1 MKEGEAVP
9 SDDNDTP
16 LFMTLSRFPRE
27 GSLELDMN
35 DQTKIN
41 DTRKAELLSSTVE
54 HIDITKFDARPI
66 VDAMGKMSFTSRDLS
81 RATGIYNQML
91 EDKDCSL
98 ILVIAGSTSAGGC
111 MDLYAELVRSNM
123 VDAIVATGATIVDM
137 DFFEALGHKHYQA
150 LEIPDDDTLRS
161 LYIDRIY
168 DTYIDEEQLQDTDF
182 TIGKIADSLEP
193 KAYSS
198 RAFIREM
205 GKWLSEGNAK
215 KDGSLVQLAYE
226 HDVPIFCPAFTDSSA
241 GFGLVK
247 HQVDAM
253 KRGGHYMVLDAIA
266 DFRELTDIKIKAG
279 TTGLLMI
286 GGGVPKNFTQDT
298 VVCAEILGH
307 DDVEVHKYA
316 VQITVA
322 DVRDGACSSSTLQE
336 AASWGKVSTAMEQMV
351 FAEATSVLPLLA
363 SDAYHRGAWKNRE
376 KRRFAK
382 LFD

>member
-1 MKEGEAVP
+1 
-9 SDDNDTP
+9 
-16 LFMTLSRFPRE
+16 
-27 GSLELDMN
+27 MN
-35 DQTKIN
+35 DATIN
-41 DTRKAELLSSTVE
+41 DNRKAELLANEVE
-54 HIDITKFDARPI
+54 HIDIKSFDARPI
-66 VDAMGKMSFTSRDLS
+66 VEAMRKMSFSSRDLG
-81 RATGIYNQML
+81 RATDIYNQML
-91 EDKDCSL
+91 ADEDCSV

-111 MDLYAELVRSNM
+111 MDLYAELVKNNM
-123 VDAIVATGATIVDM
+123 VDAVVATGASIVDM

-168 DTYIDEEQLQDTDF
+168 DTYIDEEKLQDCDH
-182 TIGKIADSLEP
+182 TIAEIAASLEP
-193 KAYSS
+193 RPYSS

-205 GKWLSEGNAK
+205 GKWLTTNGK
-215 KDGSLVQLAYE
+215 KENSLVKLAYE

-253 KRGGHYMVLDAIA
+253 KAGRTYMTLDSIA

-286 GGGVPKNFTQDT
+286 GGGVPKNFTQDV

-336 AASWGKVSTAMEQMV
+336 AASWGKVSTALEQMV
-351 FAEATSVLPLLA
+351 YAEATTVLPLLA
-363 SDAYHRGAWKNRE
+363 SDAYHRGHWKTRA
-376 KRRFAK
+376 KRAFSK

>member
-1 MKEGEAVP
+1 
-9 SDDNDTP
+9 
-16 LFMTLSRFPRE
+16 MTTE
-27 GSLELDMN
+27 ELIDHS
-35 DQTKIN
+35 KVN
-41 DTRKAELLSSTVE
+41 DTRKAELLSKTVE
-54 HIDITKFDARPI
+54 HIDITSFDARPI
-66 VDAMGKMSFTSRDLS
+66 VEAMGKMSFTSRDLA

-91 EDKDCSL
+91 EDKDCSI

-111 MDLYAELVRSNM
+111 MDLYTQLVKANM

-161 LYIDRIY
+161 LLIDRIY
-168 DTYIDEEQLQDTDF
+168 DTYIDEQQLQDCDF
-182 TIGKIADSLEP
+182 TIGAIADGLDP
-193 KAYSS
+193 RPYSS

-205 GKWLSEGNAK
+205 GKWLADGNAQK
-215 KDGSLVQLAYE
+215 PNSLVQTAYE

-253 KRGGHYMVLDAIA
+253 KRGGHYMTLDSIA

-286 GGGVPKNFTQDT
+286 GGGVPKNFAQDT

-336 AASWGKVSTAMEQMV
+336 AASWGKVSTALEQMV

-363 SDAYHRGAWKNRE
+363 SDAWHRGAWKNRE